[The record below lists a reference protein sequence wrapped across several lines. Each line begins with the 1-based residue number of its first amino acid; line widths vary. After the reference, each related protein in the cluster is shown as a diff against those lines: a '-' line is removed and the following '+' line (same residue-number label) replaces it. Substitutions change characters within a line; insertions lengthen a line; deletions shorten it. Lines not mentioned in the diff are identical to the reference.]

1 MRWTQTYIPT
11 LREAPAEAELISH
24 KLLVRAGY
32 IRKLASGIY
41 LYLPLMQR
49 VIQKFSQIVR
59 DEMNAAGAVEV
70 TMSALAPAEV
80 WQKSGRYETAGR
92 EQMRLKDRHQRDYVL
107 NGTHEEVITSL
118 VSGELKS
125 YKQLPLNMYQ
135 IQIKFRDEIRPRF
148 GLMRGREFIMK
159 DAYSFD
165 ADVESHKVSY
175 QKMVDAYFKIF
186 ERAGLDSRMVESDTG
201 AMGGEAAHE
210 FMVIVDTSAGEE
222 YLLFCDKC
230 DYAANREKA
239 TFRDENV
246 PTIDN
251 EEKELEKVATPGA
264 ATIEEVTAFLKV
276 DANRLVKTLIYKAID
291 DKDNATPIVAL
302 IRGDRELNE
311 VKLNNL
317 VKAVELEMADEDFV
331 REVTGAPVGFA
342 GPVGLKDKEITI
354 YADPEVMALKNVIVG
369 ANEADAHYLNA
380 KIGRDF
386 AVTAI
391 GDLTTASEGFACPNC
406 DGRLVCKKGIEVG
419 NTFMLGTKYS
429 DSMDAKFLDS
439 NGKAMPFVMG
449 SYGIGITRTPQA
461 AVERYHDDGG
471 IIWPKS
477 IAPYSVEVVP
487 LNYKQD
493 NIREAAD
500 SIYAKLSEAGVDVLL
515 DDRPERAGVKL
526 NDADLIGCP
535 VRIAIGAKSLDE
547 GKVELKA
554 RNSSE
559 VQLVAVDG
567 ILAEVEKTLKSLK

>member
-24 KLLVRAGY
+24 QLLVRAGY

-92 EQMRLKDRHQRDYVL
+92 EQMRLKDRHGRDYVL

-118 VSGELKS
+118 ISGELKS

-165 ADVESHKVSY
+165 ADVESHRVSY

-239 TFRDENV
+239 TFRDESP
-246 PTIDN
+246 PTIDS
-251 EEKELEKVATPGA
+251 EEKALEKVPTPGA

-276 DANRLVKTLIYKAID
+276 DAQRLVKTLIYKAMD
-291 DKDNATPIVAL
+291 DEDNATPIIVL

-317 VKAVELEMADEDFV
+317 VKAVGLEMADEELV
-331 REVTGAPVGFA
+331 REVTGASVGFA
-342 GPVGLKDKEITI
+342 GPVGLKDKDIPI
-354 YADPEVMALKNVIVG
+354 YADNEVMALKNVVIG
-369 ANEADAHYLNA
+369 ANEDDAHYLNA
-380 KIGRDF
+380 NIGRDF
-386 AVTAI
+386 AVSET
-391 GDLTTASEGFACPNC
+391 GDLITASEGDACPNC
-406 DGRLVCKKGIEVG
+406 DGRLICKKGIEVG

-429 DSMDAKFLDS
+429 DSMDAKFLNA
-439 NGKAMPFVMG
+439 NGKATSFVMG

-461 AVERYHDDGG
+461 AVERFHDDAG
-471 IIWPKS
+471 ILWPKN
-477 IAPYSVEVVP
+477 IAPYSVEIVP

-493 NIREAAD
+493 NIRDAAD
-500 SIYAKLSEAGVDVLL
+500 NIYTKLCEHGIDVLL

-535 VRIAIGAKSLDE
+535 VRIAIGAKSLEE

-554 RNSSE
+554 RNRPD
-559 VQLVAVDG
+559 VLLVGLEG
-567 ILAEVEKTLKSLK
+567 IIAEVETTLKSLK

>member
-92 EQMRLKDRHQRDYVL
+92 EQMRLKDRHGRDYVL

-165 ADVESHKVSY
+165 ADVESHRVSY

-201 AMGGEAAHE
+201 AMGGESAHE

-239 TFRDENV
+239 TFRDEN
-246 PTIDN
+246 PPIIDS
-251 EEKELEKVATPGA
+251 EEKELEKVPTPGA

-302 IRGDRELNE
+302 VRGDRELNE

-331 REVTGAPVGFA
+331 CEVTGAPVGFA
-342 GPVGLKDKEITI
+342 GPVGLKNKEITI
-354 YADPEVMALKNVIVG
+354 YADHEVMALKNVIVG
-369 ANEADAHYLNA
+369 ANEADTHYLNA
-380 KIGRDF
+380 NIGRDF
-386 AVTAI
+386 EVTET
-391 GDLTTASEGFACPNC
+391 GDLTTASEGDACPNC

-429 DSMDAKFLDS
+429 DSMDAKFLNS

-471 IIWPKS
+471 IIWPKD

-559 VQLVAVDG
+559 VHLVAVEG
-567 ILAEVEKTLKSLK
+567 IVAEIEKTLKTLK